1 MAYDDELAERV
12 RDLLAGQ
19 ADVTEKRM
27 FGGLAMLRGG
37 NMAVAIRG
45 GGGLMVRV
53 DPADEDEA
61 LAEPGA
67 ALAVMRGR
75 PMAGWVVVETARVAG
90 AADLKRWVMRGITYA
105 ATLPPK

>member
-1 MAYDDELAERV
+1 MAYDEELAERV
-12 RDLLAGQ
+12 RDVLAGE
-19 ADVTEKRM
+19 ADITEKKM

-53 DPADEDEA
+53 DPADEDKA
-61 LAEPGA
+61 LSERGA
-67 ALAVMRGR
+67 TLAVMQGR
-75 PMAGWVVVETARVAG
+75 PMTGWVVVETAGVTR